1 MKRTFQ
7 LLAALGA
14 LAFLTFPA
22 KSYADSDVSLA
33 ASMGKFAPNAIELH
47 AGETTTLH
55 LTSTEGVHWLKS
67 DDLGIPMTTIRPGS
81 IATVLVTPK
90 KAGTYVLHC
99 QMFCGPGHADM
110 TITVTVV

>member
-14 LAFLTFPA
+14 LAFLTFPET
-22 KSYADSDVSLA
+22 SYADSDVSLA
-33 ASMGKFAPNAIELH
+33 ASMGK
-47 AGETTTLH
+47 
-55 LTSTEGVHWLKS
+55 EGVHWLKS

-90 KAGTYVLHC
+90 KAGTYVLRC
-99 QMFCGPGHADM
+99 QMFCGPGHENM
-110 TITVTVV
+110 TITVAVV

>member
-7 LLAALGA
+7 LLAALA
-14 LAFLTFPA
+14 LLAFSTFPA
-22 KSYADSDVSLA
+22 TSCADSDVSLV

-47 AGETTTLH
+47 AGETTALH
-55 LTSTEGVHWLKS
+55 LTSSEGVHWLKS

-81 IATVLVTPK
+81 STTLVVTPK

-99 QMFCGPGHADM
+99 QMFCGPGHESM

>member
-7 LLAALGA
+7 LLAVLGA

-33 ASMGKFAPNAIELH
+33 ASMGSFAPNAIELH

-67 DDLGIPMTTIRPGS
+67 DDLGIPMTDDSPRIDRYRSRNAEKGRYVRAALPDVLRPGS
-81 IATVLVTPK
+81 
-90 KAGTYVLHC
+90 
-99 QMFCGPGHADM
+99 
-110 TITVTVV
+110 